1 MAIIHNKKDSY
12 GLYGF
17 CCAPR
22 AGLTVALGLTLVG
35 GGSAGLVHS
44 PPHQEIPHVEPAQHA
59 PLDIGRFAIV
69 STVTSA
75 LPREFGSPISFT
87 LSGQPTIYISPR
99 WTK

>member
-1 MAIIHNKKDSY
+1 MAIIHYKN
-12 GLYGF
+12 GF
-17 CCAPR
+17 RCAPK
-22 AGLTVALGLTLVG
+22 AGLTVALGLAPTLVG
-35 GGSAGLVHS
+35 GESAGLIHS
-44 PPHQEIPHVEPAQHA
+44 PPHQVIPHVEPAQHA
-59 PLDIGRFAIV
+59 PPDIGRFAIV